1 MPKVSPSDKRL
12 LRALVAEMDP
22 GMRRLL
28 AGMLRV
34 DGWDVREAADG
45 DEAVAIADS
54 WHPDALVIDVMPG
67 GDGMDGLAA
76 VRRIRSLA
84 GGADVGV
91 VAISEEP
98 SAEAGARAAGSDDF
112 LLASCGFDDLSARAR
127 AALRWAYANDRDAAP
142 TTPR

>member
-1 MPKVSPSDKRL
+1 
-12 LRALVAEMDP
+12 MDP

-28 AGMLRV
+28 AGMLEV

-45 DEAVAIADS
+45 DEAVAITDS
-54 WHPDALVIDVMPG
+54 WRPDAVVIDVMPG

-91 VAISEEP
+91 VAIADQAG
-98 SAEAGARAAGSDDF
+98 AEATAREAGSDDF
-112 LLASCGFDDLSARAR
+112 LLSSCGFADLSARAR
-127 AALRWAYANDRDAAP
+127 AALRWVEADDADEADEAEA
-142 TTPR
+142 TVSPR

>member
-1 MPKVSPSDKRL
+1 VPKVTPSDKRL

-45 DEAVAIADS
+45 EEAVAIVDS
-54 WHPDALVIDVMPG
+54 WHPDALVIDVAPG
-67 GDGMDGLAA
+67 GDGMDGLTA

-91 VAISEEP
+91 VAIAEEA
-98 SAEAGARAAGSDDF
+98 SAEAIAREAGSDDF
-112 LLASCGFDDLSARAR
+112 LLSSAGFDDLSARAR
-127 AALRWAYANDRDAAP
+127 AALRWTIANDGDPVPNA
-142 TTPR
+142 